1 MLTKFLQKDSSEI
14 QNEKSFRHIDCG
26 NLQFGI
32 FENGRPAIT
41 EKSYLMERAEA
52 FEIANEFIRLVAAKY
67 PVKRA
72 LLFGSYAGGTPHP
85 DSDIDVAIILDDAE
99 NLFDTQGQM
108 MILRKN
114 EAVYIEPHPF
124 READFVM
131 DDPFAAEII
140 STGVE
145 LEVPER

>member
-1 MLTKFLQKDSSEI
+1 MDRKNKTAERMDK
-14 QNEKSFRHIDCG
+14 
-26 NLQFGI
+26 
-32 FENGRPAIT
+32 
-41 EKSYLMERAEA
+41 ERALA
-52 FEIANEFIRLVAAKY
+52 VVKDYLHVVMTKY

-72 LLFGSYAGGTPHP
+72 LLFGSYAAGNPHP
-85 DSDIDVAIILDDAE
+85 DSDIDLAIILDDAE

-124 READFVM
+124 RESDFVM

>member
-1 MLTKFLQKDSSEI
+1 MDK
-14 QNEKSFRHIDCG
+14 
-26 NLQFGI
+26 
-32 FENGRPAIT
+32 
-41 EKSYLMERAEA
+41 ERAL
-52 FEIANEFIRLVAAKY
+52 EIAGNYLRLLIGKY

-72 LLFGSYAGGTPHP
+72 ILFGSYAGGSPHP
-85 DSDIDVAIILDDAE
+85 DSDIDLAIILDDAE

-124 READFVM
+124 RESDFVM